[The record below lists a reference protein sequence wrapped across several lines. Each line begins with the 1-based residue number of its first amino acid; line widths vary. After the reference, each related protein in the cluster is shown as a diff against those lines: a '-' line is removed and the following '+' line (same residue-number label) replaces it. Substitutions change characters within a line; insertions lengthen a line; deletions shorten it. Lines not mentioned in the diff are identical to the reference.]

1 MCSICDWHS
10 LNFGRLFGSLQ
21 DQFTRLH
28 AGSQALCTQP
38 DYAVGFAGEMPVC
51 RAKGDGECELT
62 APMSNEYCAGQPD
75 TATCPRF
82 QDFEALY
89 LRGEQQV
96 AECTAVATAATNS
109 LVFNAFIW
117 LQVCTVPPLT
127 LLNDL
132 E

>member
-1 MCSICDWHS
+1 MQAVKVLCNQADWS
-10 LNFGRLFGSLQ
+10 NSVS
-21 DQFTRLH
+21 
-28 AGSQALCTQP
+28 AEWCMQP
-38 DYAVGFAGEMPVC
+38 DYAVVSAGEVPVC

-62 APMSNEYCAGQPD
+62 APMSNQYCAGQSD

-96 AECTAVATAATNS
+96 AERTAVATAATNS

-117 LQVCTVPPLT
+117 LQVCTVPP
-127 LLNDL
+127 
-132 E
+132 